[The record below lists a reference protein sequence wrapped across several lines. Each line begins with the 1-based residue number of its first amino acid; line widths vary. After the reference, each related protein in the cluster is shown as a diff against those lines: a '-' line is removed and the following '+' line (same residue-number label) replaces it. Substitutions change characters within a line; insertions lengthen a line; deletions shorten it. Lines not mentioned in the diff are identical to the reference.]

1 MPSRGHAKP
10 RRGISVSSRRGWG
23 PAASEVKVDLPFELH
38 IALRY
43 LLAKRKQAF
52 ISVISLVSTI
62 GVTVGVMAVIIA
74 LAVMTGLQES
84 LRDRILGSQPHVYVS
99 RTGGLEDY
107 RVEVEKLRSVPH
119 VTGVAPAMLG
129 KALISGTRGED
140 FITIKGIDPALEPS
154 VTDISRT
161 MVAGSLSGLAQPTS
175 APGDA
180 VSIDG
185 IVLGKDLA
193 SALGVVVGDSVHLT
207 TPQGRLSPLGL
218 NPSVRRLRVVGIFSL
233 GLFEFDSTYGFISLD
248 VAKRMLDRRQVDFIQ
263 LHVDDIYGAPQ
274 VARAVAARLGDQY
287 YAQDW
292 GQMNKALFSALTLEK
307 LAVSMAIGLIV
318 MVAALNIVA
327 TLILLV
333 MEKHRDIAILKT
345 MGAGARSVTAIF
357 MMQGLL
363 IGAVGTVVGAALGL
377 GVSYICN
384 KYELIRVP
392 TDVYQ
397 VSYMPFTVLAADF
410 AVVVIA
416 AVLICFVATIYPS
429 RQAARLDPAEALR
442 HE

>member
-1 MPSRGHAKP
+1 M
-10 RRGISVSSRRGWG
+10 
-23 PAASEVKVDLPFELH
+23 ELPFELH

-52 ISVISLVSTI
+52 ISIISLVSII

-74 LAVMTGLQES
+74 LAVMTGLQQS

-99 RTGGLEDY
+99 RTGGINDY
-107 RVEVEKLRSVPH
+107 RADIDKLRSVPH
-119 VTGVAPAMLG
+119 VTGLAPAMLG
-129 KALISGTRGED
+129 KALISATRGED

-154 VTDISRT
+154 VTDIAKT
-161 MVAGSLSGLAQPTS
+161 MVAGSLDGLAHPTTTPADS
-175 APGDA
+175 A
-180 VSIDG
+180 SIDG
-185 IVLGKDLA
+185 IVLGRDLA
-193 SALGVVVGDSVHLT
+193 STLGVIVGDSVRLT

-263 LHVDDIYGAPQ
+263 LHVDDIYRAPE
-274 VARAVAARLGDQY
+274 VARAVAGRLGNQY

-292 GQMNKALFSALTLEK
+292 GMMNKALFSALTLEK

-357 MMQGLL
+357 MLQGLL
-363 IGAVGTVVGAALGL
+363 IGVVGTTLGAVLGL
-377 GVSYICN
+377 GVSRICD
-384 KYELIRVP
+384 KYQLIRVP

-397 VSYMPFTVLAADF
+397 VSYMPFTVLAGDF
-410 AVVVIA
+410 AIVVSM

-429 RQAARLDPAEALR
+429 RQAARLDPAQALR
-442 HE
+442 YE